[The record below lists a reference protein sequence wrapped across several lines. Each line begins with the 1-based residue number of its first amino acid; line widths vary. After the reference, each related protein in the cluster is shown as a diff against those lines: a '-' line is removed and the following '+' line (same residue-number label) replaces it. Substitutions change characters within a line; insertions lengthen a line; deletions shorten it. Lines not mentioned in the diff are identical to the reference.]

1 MSSARAVEHEPR
13 IESRRYGL
21 ERSKRGGRERNL
33 PNRRRRLAVRLR
45 YALDVRTGDVN
56 DASRPVDVL
65 ARERS
70 PLLRSHTCCG
80 GEADRRAVDL
90 VELRRDL
97 VELVERERL
106 DATRGWGRIR
116 SGQLCGVAIHVAPTA
131 HLPRGTDE
139 APA

>member
-1 MSSARAVEHEPR
+1 MPAASSARCHSRRRKWRRFHMSSARAVEHEPR

-65 ARERS
+65 ALERS

-90 VELRRDL
+90 
-97 VELVERERL
+97 
-106 DATRGWGRIR
+106 A
-116 SGQLCGVAIHVAPTA
+116 SSVAILSSSSSVNVWT
-131 HLPRGTDE
+131 PRGGGGGF
-139 APA
+139 